1 MQPIYYL
8 TSALL
13 NRKTRQ
19 TQVLYTYFYMFR
31 SSNVEEE
38 DRSMLLTLLRFN

>member
-8 TSALL
+8 TRALL
-13 NRKTRQ
+13 NRNTRQ

-31 SSNVEEE
+31 GCNVEEE
-38 DRSMLLTLLRFN
+38 DRSMLFTLLRFN